1 MFDRHNVDYGNLFN
15 ILYNRRMREKGRKWD
30 GRSRIAT
37 EEYKNNYDE
46 IFKKEKTDGT
56 TEDEKQDTTD
66 NGQDN

>member
-1 MFDRHNVDYGNLFN
+1 MFSRHNINYGNLFN
-15 ILYNRRMREKGRKWD
+15 ILHDRRMREKGRKWD

-46 IFKKEKTDGT
+46 IFKKEKTNET
-56 TEDEKQDTTD
+56 TEDKKQDTEN

>member
-15 ILYNRRMREKGRKWD
+15 VLYDRRMREKGRKWD

-46 IFKKEKTDGT
+46 IFKKEKTDET
-56 TEDEKQDTTD
+56 TEDKKQDTTD

>member
-15 ILYNRRMREKGRKWD
+15 VLYDRRMREKGRKWD

-37 EEYKNNYDE
+37 EEYKNNYNE
-46 IFKKEKTDGT
+46 IFKKEKTDET
-56 TEDEKQDTTD
+56 TEDKKQDTTD

>member
-1 MFDRHNVDYGNLFN
+1 MFDRHNVDYGNLFS

-46 IFKKEKTDGT
+46 IFKKEKTDET
-56 TEDEKQDTTD
+56 TEDKKQDTTD

>member
-46 IFKKEKTDGT
+46 IFKKEKTDET
-56 TEDEKQDTTD
+56 TEDKKQDTTD

>member
-1 MFDRHNVDYGNLFN
+1 LFDRHNVDYGNLFN
-15 ILYNRRMREKGRKWD
+15 ILSNRRMREKGRKWD

-46 IFKKEKTDGT
+46 IFKKEKTNET
-56 TEDEKQDTTD
+56 TEDKKQDTEN